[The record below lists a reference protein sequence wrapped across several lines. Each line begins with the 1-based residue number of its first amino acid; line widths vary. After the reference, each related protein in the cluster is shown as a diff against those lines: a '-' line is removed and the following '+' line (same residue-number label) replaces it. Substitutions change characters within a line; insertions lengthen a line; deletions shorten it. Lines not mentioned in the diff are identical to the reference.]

1 MERRGG
7 ERLPNIFV
15 RRGSG
20 EDSASRKSPIP
31 GMLRTT
37 RRSTRSQFSY
47 VHRIVHRVAPFVSPS
62 VKPTPVLLSPP
73 FERGRGY
80 DFVAK
85 RRREKKEEESRSRVA
100 AAAVAITRGG
110 GGEYAAAFA
119 ACKCNLCLSPF
130 FSHLPPN
137 LLSLALLTFALTC
150 PAEDTSFELSGRI
163 RPPPSHLFFALGG
176 ETGRGEECTSL
187 ASFIDESGRRR
198 S

>member
-31 GMLRTT
+31 GTLRTT
-37 RRSTRSQFSY
+37 RRSIRSQFSY
-47 VHRIVHRVAPFVSPS
+47 VHRIVQRVAPSVSPS

-85 RRREKKEEESRSRVA
+85 GDAKKKKEESSSRVA

-110 GGEYAAAFA
+110 KYAAAFA
-119 ACKCNLCLSPF
+119 ACKCKSVPLSF
-130 FSHLPPN
+130 FLPSAAQSSLPRTFDICSHV
-137 LLSLALLTFALTC
+137 SSRHVF
-150 PAEDTSFELSGRI
+150 
-163 RPPPSHLFFALGG
+163 
-176 ETGRGEECTSL
+176 
-187 ASFIDESGRRR
+187 
-198 S
+198 

>member
-1 MERRGG
+1 MPIRRASLVQRACEDSPGNYRLGGEGGEEEARKRRRMKGPSLLMQNRTPLPLGVSAATDGKRRRERWKEEGG

-37 RRSTRSQFSY
+37 RRSSRSQFSY
-47 VHRIVHRVAPFVSPS
+47 VHRIVHRVAPSVSPS

-80 DFVAK
+80 DYVAK
-85 RRREKKEEESRSRVA
+85 GDAKKKKEESSRRVA

-110 GGEYAAAFA
+110 EICGGVR
-119 ACKCNLCLSPF
+119 
-130 FSHLPPN
+130 
-137 LLSLALLTFALTC
+137 SL
-150 PAEDTSFELSGRI
+150 
-163 RPPPSHLFFALGG
+163 
-176 ETGRGEECTSL
+176 
-187 ASFIDESGRRR
+187 
-198 S
+198 